1 MKKALTQIAFVLL
14 LVACTPA
21 QPKPE
26 PKGMPDDPISLQA
39 TADALILSARSLEK
53 SAAEA
58 EKRIKATEKAYNIQ
72 ATRLAQAITATAQAI
87 NVQGTAQAIQATANA
102 QELETQSTATAQVIS
117 LIATATAEAIAVHRE
132 QAKATATAQAIL
144 SRQQAELEARKRS
157 QFAAEMRLYLGLTFL
172 FGVMVILLY
181 LLWRMG
187 ERYLD
192 ALINRKLLV
201 ESRAG
206 TLLLQPAG
214 VQMNVMVITPNAT
227 TTSSSSLAGLLEK
240 GDDDEGDEF
249 ESEISSVPY
258 YVNGDLQGFL
268 KTREAPR
275 DEPKRKLALKLL
287 REAIQVAGAES
298 KRLPGWRELNWSAQ
312 TWSDAV
318 SLLRPYL
325 KTEVGRT
332 GGTCLVGGYTLRDL
346 YLGVG
351 ERRIALNTPTPVEDV
366 VNVQLNER

>member
-1 MKKALTQIAFVLL
+1 
-14 LVACTPA
+14 
-21 QPKPE
+21 
-26 PKGMPDDPISLQA
+26 MPDDPISLQA
-39 TADALILSARSLEK
+39 TADALMLSARSLEK

-58 EKRIKATEKAYNIQ
+58 EKRIRATEKAYNIQ

-87 NVQGTAQAIQATANA
+87 NVQATAQAMQATANA
-102 QELETQSTATAQVIS
+102 QQLEAQSTATAQAIRLV
-117 LIATATAEAIAVHRE
+117 ATATAEAIAVHRE

-227 TTSSSSLAGLLEK
+227 TPAGLLEK
-240 GDDDEGDEF
+240 GDEDEGDEF

-287 REAIQVAGAES
+287 REAIQAAGAES

-332 GGTCLVGGYTLRDL
+332 GGTYLVGGYTLRDL
-346 YLGVG
+346 YLAVG
-351 ERRIALNTPTPVEDV
+351 ERRITLNAPTPMEDV